1 MKPVK
6 KIRLAI
12 LGGSESGKTFLA
24 SGFVRG
30 QWRFHRR
37 RSIVFDPW
45 KGETDWGPGAVVFKD
60 FEPFRRAV
68 FGVKGCCVVWDEGT
82 STGGRDRENVDL
94 FTAIRHFHPAFI
106 FIGHRFD
113 AMLPV
118 MRGSL
123 NNVMLARQDAD
134 DVRKWAA
141 QFADTEILTAANLDQ
156 YQFFHKQPY
165 QPLKKIQYTP
175 AQITAGI
182 DLA

>member
-1 MKPVK
+1 VK
-6 KIRLAI
+6 NGKIRLAI

-30 QWRFHRR
+30 QWRFFRR

-45 KGETDWGPGAVVFKD
+45 KGETDWGPGAIVFSD
-60 FEPFRRAV
+60 FQQFRRAV
-68 FGVKGCCVVWDEGT
+68 FGVKNCCVVWDEGT

-123 NNVMLARQDAD
+123 TDVMLAKQHTNDLREWAALLAD
-134 DVRKWAA
+134 DA
-141 QFADTEILTAANLDQ
+141 ILTAAALDQ
-156 YQFFHKQPY
+156 YAFLHKRAFQPVAKL
-165 QPLKKIQYTP
+165 QH
-175 AQITAGI
+175 TADTIKAGLRL
-182 DLA
+182 D